1 MSYICIM
8 KKKGAKE
15 RIIEAA
21 SHLFYFEGYNQTGIN
36 QILKESGSS
45 KDSMY
50 RHFNSKE
57 EIAVTYLKNRHI
69 MWMGKL
75 LDYTKPKTTSKE
87 KIIAGF
93 DYLDDWLTEVEFR
106 GCGFQNII
114 CDLPKDQQ
122 RIKDQ
127 VVLHKNE
134 LRETIHDIL
143 KENDQYSVKEAEQL
157 GDEILVLM
165 EGAIILSQI
174 QKNVWPINSAKRT
187 CSRLLD

>member
-1 MSYICIM
+1 MG
-8 KKKGAKE
+8 KLGAKE

-50 RHFNSKE
+50 RHFGSKE
-57 EIAVTYLKNRHI
+57 DIAVTYLKRRHI
-69 MWMGKL
+69 MWMGNL
-75 LDYTKPKTTSKE
+75 LDFVKSEETNKE
-87 KIIAGF
+87 KLVAAF
-93 DYLDDWLTEVEFR
+93 DYLDEWLTKVEFR

-114 CDLPKDQQ
+114 CDLPKEQQ
-122 RIKDQ
+122 KIKDQ

-134 LRETIHDIL
+134 LRDLVHNLLRE
-143 KENDQYSVKEAEQL
+143 ENQYTTQKAEQL

-165 EGAIILSQI
+165 EGAIILSQV
-174 QKNVWPINSAKRT
+174 QKDNWPIISAKRT
-187 CSRLLD
+187 CVRLLT

>member
-1 MSYICIM
+1 ME
-8 KKKGAKE
+8 KKGAKE

-36 QILKESGSS
+36 QILKDSGSS

-50 RHFNSKE
+50 RHFSSKE
-57 EIAVTYLKNRHI
+57 DIAVTYLSRRHV
-69 MWMGKL
+69 MWMGNL
-75 LDYTKPKTTSKE
+75 LDYVKSEKTNKE
-87 KIIAGF
+87 KLIASF
-93 DYLDDWLTEVEFR
+93 DYLNDWLTEVEFR

-122 RIKDQ
+122 KIIDQ

-134 LRETIHDIL
+134 LRDLVHDLL
-143 KENDQYSVKEAEQL
+143 KDGNQYTTEEAEQL

-174 QKNVWPINSAKRT
+174 QKDTWPIISAKRT
-187 CSRLLD
+187 CIKLLN

>member
-1 MSYICIM
+1 ME
-8 KKKGAKE
+8 KKGAKE

-36 QILKESGSS
+36 QILKESGAS

-57 EIAVTYLKNRHI
+57 DIAVTYLSRRHV
-69 MWMGKL
+69 MWVGNL
-75 LDYTKPKTTSKE
+75 IDYIKVKKTNKE
-87 KIIAGF
+87 KLISSF
-93 DYLDDWLTEVEFR
+93 DYLNDWLSEVEFR

-122 RIKDQ
+122 KIKDQ

-134 LRETIHDIL
+134 LRDLIHDLL
-143 KENDQYSVKEAEQL
+143 KDEDLYTTEEAEQL

-174 QKNVWPINSAKRT
+174 QQNTWPIISAKRT
-187 CSRLLD
+187 CIRLLN